1 MSNQTS
7 SIKLPGTPKP
17 WMNSMVML
25 ALKTPLLRSWMGG
38 SFLILTVT
46 GVTTGTRYTLPVQYV
61 RDDDRLIVLS
71 QRTRRWWRN
80 LRTPTGVELVLRG
93 DRLPGVAQLLTGEA
107 ERDAIESTLRG
118 NPRTAKFYG
127 VTVDADGAPDPDGVA
142 QLQDAFVAIEI
153 ELTR

>member
-1 MSNQTS
+1 MSNRTS

-25 ALKTPLLRSWMGG
+25 ALKTPLLRSWMGR
-38 SFLILTVT
+38 SFMILTVT
-46 GVTTGTRYTLPVQYV
+46 GVSTGTRYTLPVQYV

-71 QRTRRWWRN
+71 QRTRRWWTN
-80 LRTPTGVELVLRG
+80 LRSPAGVEIVVRG
-93 DRLPGVAQLLTGEA
+93 DRLPGVARLLTGEA
-107 ERDAIESTLRG
+107 EHDAIELTLRQ

-127 VTVDADGAPDPDGVA
+127 VDIATDGAPDPDGVA

-153 ELTR
+153 ELAR